1 MRCAYPLNQ
10 NPTKMKTTNVENQQT
25 NKVEGKVFTTYLKA
39 DGKSANVKLV
49 YQHKLLKEFSKLAAK
64 VEAEMLKE
72 FTDEKEAAKIKDERE
87 TIVQAFEKKYYAGAG
102 VEFKEEKISAEELA
116 LLEKFKNLG
125 FKI

>member
-1 MRCAYPLNQ
+1 
-10 NPTKMKTTNVENQQT
+10 MKNETTNQQT
-25 NKVEGKVFTTYLKA
+25 KNVEGKVFTTYLKA
-39 DGKSANVKLV
+39 DGKAANVKLI

-64 VEAEMLKE
+64 VEADMLKE
-72 FTDEKEAAKIKDERE
+72 FADEKEAAKIKEERE
-87 TIVQAFEKKYYAGAG
+87 TIVQQFEKKYYAGAG

>member
-1 MRCAYPLNQ
+1 
-10 NPTKMKTTNVENQQT
+10 MKTTNVENQQT